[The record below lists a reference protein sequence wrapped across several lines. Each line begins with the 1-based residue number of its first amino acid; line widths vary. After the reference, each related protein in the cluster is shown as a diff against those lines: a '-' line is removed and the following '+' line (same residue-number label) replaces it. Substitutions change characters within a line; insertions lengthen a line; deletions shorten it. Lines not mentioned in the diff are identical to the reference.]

1 MNKFAFNPPTG
12 LLDEAAFPT
21 NPATQQEARGQ
32 VQTPMNQ
39 LRDFINDKVKPTIDE
54 LETFKSELDGSLKEI
69 NGYTKL
75 PNGMLLQWGIGTSSI
90 GGKLSVQF
98 PKSFPNNVLNVS
110 ITSKENVETDCKT
123 IFSIP
128 DSNTLGFNVS
138 SNVDNIGFF
147 WLAIGY

>member
-1 MNKFAFNPPTG
+1 M
-12 LLDEAAFPT
+12 
-21 NPATQQEARGQ
+21 
-32 VQTPMNQ
+32 
-39 LRDFINDKVKPTIDE
+39 
-54 LETFKSELDGSLKEI
+54 
-69 NGYTKL
+69 